1 MLASS
6 AMRNTLLFFFFVIFL
21 LIVPSP
27 ASNVTKCLQ
36 TCHLKVNDDEIAY
49 LRFIKTISDSATRVV
64 YFDILRDRYYNVNA
78 TLFAWVRDNV
88 GAPIFSLPIDYIAT
102 SFNLPL
108 VFIDYVPIEFNESAQ
123 SCYIQSSQFCQK
135 IMIMS
140 ALAKM
145 TRLDNRCNG
154 TNCGSLCRRH
164 FHFQN
169 RGDLEDNIYSC
180 CPEDSLAKEVD
191 LLKCLEPDQMKPYIP
206 ILSSFTIV
214 LGALISLNVLSAA
227 TNQVIKSLGS
237 TMTTRKYDS
246 DNATNDNSDC
256 NTLRKIY
263 ILSPLTRQTYVH
275 NYFKYLAE
283 ERPSV
288 LKMHYIYYTII
299 GITAIMGA
307 GLSLTIQTLPLPFV
321 TSLRLVVSE
330 IPWII
335 IITAISLAFYLIIS
349 IFFIRIYLSCIRHH
363 KNSKQYHY
371 KSCQVRSFYQFPIL
385 NYLDIWH
392 PIKFISQFIRIQI
405 FQDNSSLSIINGSKI
420 IYFMSLANGFITI
433 ASLSILLQCIFRM
446 IISAAVFIIAYSL
459 HFSNII
465 TITIPFIYYIYIT
478 IYGYNSHI
486 SNLSKDIA
494 AVLPKVE
501 DKVKTILEADK
512 GEIEVYF
519 KVNQDPTVVV
529 AHTEIEIEMNTAPEN
544 TDVSVSYSRLKD
556 ISLIIDLPEILIAHE
571 EEIKNMLCIIF
582 NTKCVQFGKGIYKI
596 IFHYNKN
603 EGDTILVDLPS
614 CNEHYLYRGCCKD
627 LEQLTNVIEEYLRDR
642 KIYQLKKKLVQ
653 VHDRI
658 GNIDEIECDTIPESL
673 FNWIRYCSP
682 VLSCSIWTVIWKII
696 ISSGIY
702 AALILAIPGY
712 SQVDSL
718 AEFNAAIS
726 KLPVSLI
733 TIIIAVKSIQEST
746 VDEEAARKILLY
758 YLIRYRRGY
767 KFFYEEGQKLGIF
780 RLLMNYIR
788 SLSSF
793 GKFMQHNLQ
802 NIRLPNGSRNNNDC
816 S

>member
-1 MLASS
+1 
-6 AMRNTLLFFFFVIFL
+6 MRNTLLFFFFVIFL

-283 ERPSV
+283 ERP
-288 LKMHYIYYTII
+288 
-299 GITAIMGA
+299 
-307 GLSLTIQTLPLPFV
+307 
-321 TSLRLVVSE
+321 
-330 IPWII
+330 
-335 IITAISLAFYLIIS
+335 
-349 IFFIRIYLSCIRHH
+349 
-363 KNSKQYHY
+363 
-371 KSCQVRSFYQFPIL
+371 
-385 NYLDIWH
+385 
-392 PIKFISQFIRIQI
+392 
-405 FQDNSSLSIINGSKI
+405 
-420 IYFMSLANGFITI
+420 
-433 ASLSILLQCIFRM
+433 
-446 IISAAVFIIAYSL
+446 
-459 HFSNII
+459 
-465 TITIPFIYYIYIT
+465 
-478 IYGYNSHI
+478 HI